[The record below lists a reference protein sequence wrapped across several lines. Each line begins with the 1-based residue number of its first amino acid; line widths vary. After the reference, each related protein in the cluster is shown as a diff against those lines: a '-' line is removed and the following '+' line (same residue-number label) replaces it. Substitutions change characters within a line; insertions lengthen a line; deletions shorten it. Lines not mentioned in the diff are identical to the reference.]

1 MRSRLACAILL
12 STLPLLPAHAA
23 DMSVTGGVALKFETA
38 GDPDKRQTLHL
49 HAESGFANFYAGAA
63 FDLHNVSRANELGLS
78 LGYRNTT
85 AGGLGYDISYTRL
98 FHPADRATYPHTMG
112 DCCAD
117 LGAMLSMPVGSN
129 LTAGLELVY
138 HTKDESTDAHVRM
151 DYLLSD
157 RFSVEAKVGRGRD
170 WAGRDANDWK
180 LSAGYRLGEQS
191 KVDLSWSDTD
201 KSAGSVGLAL
211 SWDTSLLGG

>member
-38 GDPDKRQTLHL
+38 GDPDKRQTLNL
-49 HAESGFANFYAGAA
+49 HAESGFANFYAGVSA
-63 FDLHNVSRANELGLS
+63 DVHNASRANELGLS
-78 LGYRNTT
+78 LGYRNTM
-85 AGGLGYDISYTRL
+85 ASGLGYDLSYTHL
-98 FHPADRATYPHTMG
+98 FYPSDRATYPHTMG

-117 LGAMLSMPVGSN
+117 VAADVTMPVGSN
-129 LTAGLELVY
+129 LTAGLELTY
-138 HTKDESTDAHVRM
+138 HTKDETTDAHVRM

-157 RFSVEAKVGRGRD
+157 RLSVGARIGRGRD

-180 LSAGYRLGEQS
+180 LSAGYRLGERS
-191 KVDLSWSDTD
+191 KLDLSYSDTD
-201 KSAGSVGLAL
+201 TSAGSLGLGL
-211 SWDTSLLGG
+211 SWDTNLLGG